1 MSDDRKNTHMGQD
14 FEAAR
19 DRWRDGYDKQLPN
32 DKVRRNRSGIEVKPL
47 YTPEDWSG
55 DAYLPDLGFPGD
67 APFTRGIYP
76 TMHRGRSWTQRQLIG
91 LATPEDYNARMRR
104 IVDSGA
110 TALSMIP
117 CNSVYRGYDIDE
129 VDIEIVGTCG
139 TTINTVGDVSG
150 RRADRRY
157 VDCAERSVAVH
168 IVGVFAGHSKA
179 SECVV
184 GSDFRDLEPKRLHL
198 ALCCQPY
205 VLPFS
210 ARRFQARIYRSRGI
224 CQRTVADVEP
234 GLGGRPTYAA
244 VGRDAC

>member
-139 TTINTVGDVSG
+139 TTINTVEDMETCLAGVPIGDM
-150 RRADRRY
+150 
-157 VDCAERSVAVH
+157 
-168 IVGVFAGHSKA
+168 

>member
-1 MSDDRKNTHMGQD
+1 MSNDRKNTQMSQD

-32 DKVRRNRSGIEVKPL
+32 EKVRRNRSGIEVKPL

-67 APFTRGIYP
+67 TPFTRGIYP

-139 TTINTVGDVSG
+139 TTINTVEDMETCLAGVPIGDM
-150 RRADRRY
+150 

-168 IVGVFAGHSKA
+168 VVGVFAGHSEA

-184 GSDFRDLEPKRLHL
+184 GPDFRDFEPKRLHL
-198 ALCCQPY
+198 ALRCQSY
-205 VLPFS
+205 VLPLG
-210 ARRFQARIYRSRGI
+210 ARRLQTRVYRSCGI
-224 CQRTVADVEP
+224 RQ
-234 GLGGRPTYAA
+234 
-244 VGRDAC
+244 